1 MRQSGGL
8 SLKLAALCRDT
19 ALMEAAFRAA
29 DEITRGDPDLSK
41 PEHAAL
47 RADVERMMTVNQN
60 TVS

>member
-1 MRQSGGL
+1 
-8 SLKLAALCRDT
+8 
-19 ALMEAAFRAA
+19 MEAAFRAA